1 MCRNIQIDRELD
13 EKKIKSPLQALCIFA
28 KNVNQVSL
36 FYQQALGLKVQAS
49 DKTHDL
55 LVGQH
60 HEVVVHAISKAYAQS
75 IEIESPPN
83 RREDVA
89 LKPIFVVEDLELVR
103 AAAKTHGGYLKPIK
117 QAWRIRGYIVLDGSD
132 PEGNVIQFKQVDPE
146 S

>member
-1 MCRNIQIDRELD
+1 MPSI
-13 EKKIKSPLQALCIFA
+13 KKSPLQGLVIFA
-28 KNVNQVSL
+28 KNKEKVSE
-36 FYQQALGLKVQAS
+36 FYQQALSLKLVES

-55 LVGQH
+55 LVGAG

-75 IEIESPPN
+75 IEIESPPK

-89 LKPIFVVEDLELVR
+89 LKPVFVVEDLELVR
-103 AAAKTHGGYLKPIK
+103 AAAKAHGGYLKPIK

-146 S
+146 SQ